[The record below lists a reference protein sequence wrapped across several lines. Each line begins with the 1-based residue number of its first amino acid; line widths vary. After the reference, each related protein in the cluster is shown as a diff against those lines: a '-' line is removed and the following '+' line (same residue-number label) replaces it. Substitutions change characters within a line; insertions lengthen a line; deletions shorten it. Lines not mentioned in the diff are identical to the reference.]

1 MMTKL
6 SGFHVLTSYLA
17 LLLFVLQTTSTM
29 VEKLAKS
36 REKRS
41 KGVAPKVVAKTNAD
55 TSPPSPG
62 A

>member
-1 MMTKL
+1 MMTKM

-17 LLLFVLQTTSTM
+17 LLLFVLHTISTT

-36 REKRS
+36 KEKRS
-41 KGVAPKVVAKTNAD
+41 KGVAPKIVAETNAD
-55 TSPPSPG
+55 TSPPTPG